1 MIVDASYRD
10 IILTLDIRDENG
22 NKLRVESLDSLR
34 LEFFTEEDGN
44 SINTVYWGKEP
55 EDHCIMISKNYDRIY
70 LWKGLLSTYL
80 HSGVLKYRYSIGTS
94 PDKVDFG
101 DIHKTM
107 WQDSYVHYSNVVV
120 TDYYLKN
127 PYDDEVE
134 KANWTIWIEM
144 ESDPEPDPEPDP
156 DPMP

>member
-55 EDHCIMISKNYDRIY
+55 EDHCIMISKNYDRVY

-94 PDKVDFG
+94 PDKADFG
-101 DIHKTM
+101 GIHKTM
-107 WQDSYVHYSNVVV
+107 WQDSYFHYSNIVV

-134 KANWTIWIEM
+134 KANWTIWIDM

-156 DPMP
+156 MP

>member
-94 PDKVDFG
+94 PDRADFG

-107 WQDSYVHYSNVVV
+107 WQDSYFHYSNVVV

-127 PYDDEVE
+127 PYDDDVE